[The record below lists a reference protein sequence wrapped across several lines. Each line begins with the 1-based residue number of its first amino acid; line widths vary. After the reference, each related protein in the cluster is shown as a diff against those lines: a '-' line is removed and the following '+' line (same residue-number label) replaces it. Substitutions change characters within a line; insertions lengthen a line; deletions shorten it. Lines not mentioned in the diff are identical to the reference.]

1 MENQP
6 MQTTQTKIYVYTT
19 NSARKKGVYKVGGTH
34 LENATDR
41 VEQQDGTSAFEPL
54 ELVWSSEY
62 LNGVWDDSV
71 RELLFRQGLVEQR
84 TDKRREWVRK
94 PNGAALLTDGEI
106 TNFIVKVVNTL
117 ENKGGLRVYRPTL
130 TQVEATETF
139 MRQFEEALQGNT
151 EAVRG
156 VLDLCARFGKTLWVL
171 DLFAKLRE
179 RFGYSTLLLPAYWLS
194 AHSSFEKEIEEFRN
208 FNDFVFVDTS
218 RPGWEDKLT
227 VSQES
232 GAPVVISLSLCGD
245 ASEQRLERF
254 ALIKNIPQDEVF
266 LFCDEADVGAHTL
279 RSAKVLNYV
288 FPL

>member
-1 MENQP
+1 
-6 MQTTQTKIYVYTT
+6 MQTTQTKIYIYTT
-19 NSARKKGVYKVGGTH
+19 PSGRKIGVYKVGGTH

-41 VEQQDGTSAFEPL
+41 VEQQDGTSSFEPL

-94 PNGAALLTDGEI
+94 PDGAALLTDDEI
-106 TNFIVKVVNTL
+106 TNLVVKVVNTL
-117 ENKGGLRVYRPTL
+117 ENKGGLKVYRPTF
-130 TQVEATETF
+130 TQAEATETF
-139 MRQFEEALQGNT
+139 LKQFEEALQGDT

-156 VLDLCARFGKTLWVL
+156 VLDLCARFGKTLWIL
-171 DLFAKLRE
+171 DLFAKLRD

-254 ALIKNIPQDEVF
+254 APIKNIPQDEVF

>member
-1 MENQP
+1 MK
-6 MQTTQTKIYVYTT
+6 TTLEQTKIYVYTT
-19 NSARKKGVYKVGGTH
+19 FSARQIGVYKIGGTH

-62 LNGVWDDSV
+62 LSGVWDDSV
-71 RELLFRQGLVEQR
+71 RELLFRQGIVEQR
-84 TDKRREWVRK
+84 TDKRREWVRN
-94 PNGAALLTDGEI
+94 PEGAELLTDESI
-106 TNFIVKVVNTL
+106 TSLVVEAVNTL
-117 ENKGGLRVYRPTL
+117 ENKGGLKVYRPTL
-130 TQVEATETF
+130 TQTEATETF
-139 MRQFEEALQGNT
+139 LEQFEKALQGDF

-171 DLFAKLRE
+171 NLFAQLRE
-179 RFGYSTLLLPAYWLS
+179 RYGYSTLLLPAYWLS
-194 AHSSFEKEIEEFRN
+194 AHSSFEKEIEEFRD

-218 RPGWEDKLT
+218 RPGWEDKLA
-227 VSQES
+227 VSQEA

-254 ALIKNIPQDEVF
+254 APIKSIPQDEVF